1 MNILEKKKEK
11 FWLLKP
17 FSCEIGE
24 NEIQEISAKL
34 NIHPVV
40 TKLLYARG
48 YTTAKEMD
56 TFLSMESER
65 LCNPFDMVDMEKGV
79 LRIAK
84 AIQNTELITIYG
96 DYDVDGV
103 TSVATLY
110 LYLKALGANVS
121 YYIPNRTTDGYG
133 VTTAA
138 LDMLKESGTSLI
150 ITVDTGITA
159 SAEVEYAKTLGIDF
173 VVTDHHE
180 CHGEIPD
187 AVAVINPH
195 RPDCPYPFKELAGV
209 GVVFKL
215 LCAYE
220 ERRSGKSRL
229 YAATRIFEEFS
240 DLVAIGT
247 IADVMPIHEEN
258 RIIVSY
264 GLRMIDTKRRIGIS
278 ALMEAASAQRNENIR
293 SDKRKKQIKVTS
305 GYIGFTLAPRINAA
319 GRIRSATRAVE
330 LFLTDNYE
338 EAYLI
343 AQELCDANKDRQN
356 EENQIIRDAFD
367 KIEAHGDLD
376 EYPVIVLDA
385 DNWHHG
391 VIGIVASRITEKYCR
406 PSILVSFEGGMGK
419 VPSDDDIGKGSG
431 RSIKGLNLVEAL
443 ANCQET
449 LVKFGGHELAAGLSV
464 TRGNLPLF
472 REMINKFARENLQ
485 KDGLIPT
492 IEADLEIS
500 FSDLSIELAQY
511 LSILEPYGVG
521 NPIPNFII
529 RGVTINEIVPI
540 SQGKHTRLSLG
551 DGRVSYTGMF
561 FSVSPESLDL
571 NVGDSADVLFNVDI
585 NEFNGRRSLQLIIKD
600 IRLSETEQQKRKS
613 EEDRFAEIW
622 SGMPFSSE
630 ENILPSREDF
640 AALYKLIL
648 LLKHQNI
655 STVSH
660 RDLINKLSVFSP
672 HMNINYIKLKVM
684 IKVMIEMNIIGIEE
698 EGEVYTFT
706 VRYSTTKTDL
716 ERSGLLRRLRLQQKN

>member
-17 FSCEIGE
+17 FSSEIGE

-159 SAEVEYAKTLGIDF
+159 GAEVEYAKTLGIDF

-330 LFLTDNYE
+330 LFLTDNYD

-419 VPSDDDIGKGSG
+419 VPSDDDVGKGSG

-630 ENILPSREDF
+630 ENILPGREDF

>member
-1 MNILEKKKEK
+1 
-11 FWLLKP
+11 
-17 FSCEIGE
+17 
-24 NEIQEISAKL
+24 
-34 NIHPVV
+34 
-40 TKLLYARG
+40 
-48 YTTAKEMD
+48 
-56 TFLSMESER
+56 
-65 LCNPFDMVDMEKGV
+65 
-79 LRIAK
+79 
-84 AIQNTELITIYG
+84 
-96 DYDVDGV
+96 
-103 TSVATLY
+103 
-110 LYLKALGANVS
+110 
-121 YYIPNRTTDGYG
+121 
-133 VTTAA
+133 
-138 LDMLKESGTSLI
+138 
-150 ITVDTGITA
+150 
-159 SAEVEYAKTLGIDF
+159 
-173 VVTDHHE
+173 
-180 CHGEIPD
+180 
-187 AVAVINPH
+187 
-195 RPDCPYPFKELAGV
+195 
-209 GVVFKL
+209 
-215 LCAYE
+215 
-220 ERRSGKSRL
+220 
-229 YAATRIFEEFS
+229 
-240 DLVAIGT
+240 
-247 IADVMPIHEEN
+247 
-258 RIIVSY
+258 
-264 GLRMIDTKRRIGIS
+264 
-278 ALMEAASAQRNENIR
+278 
-293 SDKRKKQIKVTS
+293 
-305 GYIGFTLAPRINAA
+305 
-319 GRIRSATRAVE
+319 
-330 LFLTDNYE
+330 
-338 EAYLI
+338 
-343 AQELCDANKDRQN
+343 
-356 EENQIIRDAFD
+356 
-367 KIEAHGDLD
+367 
-376 EYPVIVLDA
+376 
-385 DNWHHG
+385 
-391 VIGIVASRITEKYCR
+391 
-406 PSILVSFEGGMGK
+406 
-419 VPSDDDIGKGSG
+419 
-431 RSIKGLNLVEAL
+431 
-443 ANCQET
+443 
-449 LVKFGGHELAAGLSV
+449 
-464 TRGNLPLF
+464 
-472 REMINKFARENLQ
+472 MINKFARENLQ

-698 EGEVYTFT
+698 EGEIYTFT